1 MKTVKLNRLLL
12 AGLTLLGLTVQAAI
26 AAPPIRVAVVPG
38 SGSGMEQEVVDRIT
52 ADLQSN
58 PNVSLSTVNPDWFV
72 QCNIIDRT
80 DTAGG
85 SVRVNGT
92 VVIKTL
98 NGHVLNTVSM
108 QTNKQD
114 FSLQPG
120 TPVNK
125 RLFDNAAREVVQGVV
140 DRARQPLAAAIDLEI
155 TTRDQLM
162 KAQSLADQDQYDEAM
177 QTLAGVS
184 QDSPHFQDARKLI
197 GIYALE
203 KEAVENMG
211 QAKALAQKG
220 KYSQAIEAINRYN
233 ENIAALKKAE
243 RNKRYPSLATLLSTC
258 RAKLAARRHTAVKAP
273 AKSSASDESQL
284 KALDAQKKALDA
296 QRKAIEAQE
305 SALKNKTR

>member
-1 MKTVKLNRLLL
+1 MKTAKLNLLL
-12 AGLTLLGLTVQAAI
+12 VAGLALLGLTVPAAI
-26 AAPPIRVAVVPG
+26 AAPPVRVAVVPG
-38 SGSGMEQEVVDRIT
+38 NGSGMEQEVVDRIT
-52 ADLQSN
+52 SDLQGN

-72 QCNIIDRT
+72 QCNIVDRT

-125 RLFDNAAREVVQGVV
+125 RLFDNAAREVVQGIV
-140 DRARQPLAAAIDLEI
+140 DRARQPLATAVDLEM
-155 TTRDQLM
+155 TTRDQLI
-162 KAQSLADQDQYDEAM
+162 KAQSLADQDKYDEAI
-177 QTLAGVS
+177 QTLTTVS

-197 GIYALE
+197 AIYLLE
-203 KEAVENMG
+203 KEACEAMTE
-211 QAKALAQKG
+211 AKALAQKG
-220 KYSQAIEAINRYN
+220 KYSQAIEAINHYN
-233 ENIAALKKAE
+233 KTIADLKKAG
-243 RNKRYPSLATLLSTC
+243 RNKRYPSLAALLANC
-258 RAKLAARRHTAVKAP
+258 RAKLSARRHSPGKTT
-273 AKSSASDESQL
+273 AKSSASTDAQL
-284 KALDAQKKALDA
+284 QALDAQKKALDA
-296 QRKAIEAQE
+296 QRKAIDAQE